1 MLVSILGWWGL
12 KAMVE
17 KSHSG
22 LSAGLF
28 IAYLLSVGLNLS
40 CLWFALKKVLS
51 LFKLC
56 AAPTHSE
63 FTSTLMSCLKPEI
76 LERGTPPNPMGK
88 DGNVEGCIVLC
99 NHVNWS
105 DFVFGCGRQSAECV
119 RLCRRILSTIRI
131 IGRHPSDFVFEICR
145 RSVHI
150 VVGKFVIY
158 KFQWTHCSLM
168 PKRKEQIRARCR

>member
-1 MLVSILGWWGL
+1 MGWWGL

-105 DFVFGCGRQSAECV
+105 DFVLDIVFLPKGVYVSRQ
-119 RLCRRILSTIRI
+119 ILKLVFFPGSFLRPDTLAAASLVPRVASVSS
-131 IGRHPSDFVFEICR
+131 RHVAPRTGPSDRTV
-145 RSVHI
+145 S
-150 VVGKFVIY
+150 
-158 KFQWTHCSLM
+158 SSA
-168 PKRKEQIRARCR
+168 P